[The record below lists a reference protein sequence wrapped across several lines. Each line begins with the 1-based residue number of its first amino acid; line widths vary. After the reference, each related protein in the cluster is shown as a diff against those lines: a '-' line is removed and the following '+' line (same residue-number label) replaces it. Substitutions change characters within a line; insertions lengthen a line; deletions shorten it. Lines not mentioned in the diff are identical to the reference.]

1 MRATLTTLFTD
12 AARVLA
18 DATHGLGLVV
28 PGFRTPPR
36 IVGVD
41 RTIRRSV
48 GSGNMSTGDEVTTDQ
63 VSSGVSAQRKATG
76 GVVAVRLRDR
86 PFTAVISDMIEG
98 VIVLNR
104 LAPPEADHA
113 RSALWAVM
121 LQFTMTST
129 APTARVESHDSA
141 IARVA

>member
-1 MRATLTTLFTD
+1 MRATPTTLFTD
-12 AARVLA
+12 AARKLA
-18 DATHGLGLVV
+18 DATHSLGLAV
-28 PGFRTPPR
+28 PGFRSPPR

-41 RTIRRSV
+41 RTIRRGV
-48 GSGNMSTGDEVTTDQ
+48 GSDTT
-63 VSSGVSAQRKATG
+63 SAQHNACG

-121 LQFTMTST
+121 LQFTV
-129 APTARVESHDSA
+129 PTTVPTTRVESHDSA